1 MKGQCIYFLRLEEW
15 LVGDIPFYL
24 KFWAKLT
31 HHTFQNAD
39 FRSIFT
45 RSPSTATTSEKS
57 SVITNGKSTT
67 TGFPLCIHYY
77 YDANRAQKCKLTV
90 FHIKVDFF
98 RRKSAT
104 KFLCV
109 KTVSGKVVRHSLA
122 YLIVNKWLVGNIP
135 FYLKFCTKLTHPLEK
150 R

>member
-77 YDANRAQKCKLTV
+77 YAANRGSKMQTDRFSYKSGLLSKKVCYKVSLCENCQWQSCKAFTGL
-90 FHIKVDFF
+90 
-98 RRKSAT
+98 SN
-104 KFLCV
+104 CEQM
-109 KTVSGKVVRHSLA
+109 VSGK
-122 YLIVNKWLVGNIP
+122 
-135 FYLKFCTKLTHPLEK
+135 HPLLPEILHQTDPPP
-150 R
+150 